1 MLSPSRNVVLAL
13 ASYVMLALAAT
24 FALGDLGDVGFWVVW
39 IPLVAIV
46 LYLTM
51 AGVRAGHRSLRTRTR
66 SSASARSS

>member
-1 MLSPSRNVVLAL
+1 MLSPTRNVVLAL

-24 FALGDLGDVGFWVVW
+24 FALGDLGDIGFWVVW

-46 LYLTM
+46 LYLAVTGVA
-51 AGVRAGHRSLRTRTR
+51 AGYRSFRTRTR